1 MGLRLIPRLL
11 SLGFFVRGFDL
22 TETTDTVSG
31 VEYVFAD
38 ITKSAVISR
47 IARDVDHVFHLQN
60 LSGPGLS
67 TARKSGDTPKEHLTS
82 TIKLANV
89 AKSLGTKTFVYVSS
103 AQVYGPSRGELYRE
117 SEKPRPISRTGRRH
131 LAVERYLVE
140 TMVPRS
146 LTVIILRIPPVTG
159 WGIPPAAH
167 PSLYAS
173 LRRAYVGKSIPL
185 IGSGKHPVQYLDV
198 EDLVSAMVRGI
209 KTNTKGLLT
218 LNVASDDII
227 SQRELFDFLVEFTES
242 PSNPLPLP
250 NPLMPL
256 ASLLGRMGVP
266 PLGTD
271 AHTFQHPQTI
281 IDSMRARDYLEFVP
295 KRTTETLSEMF
306 HSWENALPMG
316 DRAGAHVSI
325 FRR

>member
-1 MGLRLIPRLL
+1 MR
-11 SLGFFVRGFDL
+11 
-22 TETTDTVSG
+22 G
-31 VEYVFAD
+31 VEYVFDD
-38 ITKSAVISR
+38 IDNSAVISR
-47 IARDVDHVFHLQN
+47 ISRDIDHVFHLQN
-60 LSGPGLS
+60 LSGPSPS
-67 TARKSGDTPKEHLTS
+67 TARKPGDTPKDHLTS

-103 AQVYGPSRGELYRE
+103 AQVYGRHRGELYRE
-117 SEKPRPISRTGRRH
+117 SEKPRPVSRTGRRH

-159 WGIPPAAH
+159 WGISPAAH
-167 PSLYAS
+167 PSLHAA
-173 LRRAYVGKSIPL
+173 LRRAFLGKTIPL
-185 IGSGKHPVQYLDV
+185 IGSGNHPVQYLDV

-218 LNVASDDII
+218 LNVAAEDII
-227 SQRELFDFLVEFTES
+227 TQRELFDFLVEFAES
-242 PSNPLPLP
+242 PSTPLSLP
-250 NPLMPL
+250 IPLMPL
-256 ASLLGRMGVP
+256 SGLLGRMGIP

-271 AHTFQHPQTI
+271 AHALHHQTI
-281 IDSMRARDYLEFVP
+281 IDSTRARDYLEFVP

-306 HSWENALPMG
+306 RSWEDGMSPG
-316 DRAGAHVSI
+316 DRAGTHVSI

>member
-1 MGLRLIPRLL
+1 MIPRLL

-22 TETTDTVSG
+22 FETADTLRG
-31 VEYVFAD
+31 VEYVFDD
-38 ITKSAVISR
+38 IDKSTVISR
-47 IARDVDHVFHLQN
+47 IARDIDHVFHLQN
-60 LSGPGLS
+60 LSGPGLL
-67 TARKSGDTPKEHLTS
+67 TARKTGDTLKAHLTS

-103 AQVYGPSRGELYRE
+103 AQVYGPSREELYRE
-117 SEKPRPISRTGRRH
+117 SEKPRPVSRTGRRH

-140 TMVPRS
+140 TMVPRN

-167 PSLYAS
+167 PSLHAS
-173 LRRAYVGKSIPL
+173 FRRAFFGKSIPL

-218 LNVASDDII
+218 LNVAADDII
-227 SQRELFDFLVEFTES
+227 TQRELFDFLVEFAES
-242 PSNPLPLP
+242 PSRPLFLPAPLT
-250 NPLMPL
+250 PLTG
-256 ASLLGRMGVP
+256 LLGRMGIP

-271 AHTFQHPQTI
+271 AHILHHPQTI
-281 IDSMRARDYLEFVP
+281 IDATRARDYLEFTP

-306 HSWENALPMG
+306 RSWVDGMPMG
-316 DRAGAHVSI
+316 DRAGTHVSI